1 VDSWPD
7 IAQKIPWTASRW
19 VNLDELKSIEM
30 NYWWTEINWDELLMN
45 YWCQVCSWPILA
57 LGPLEHRL
65 LRWAGT
71 CPGAALW
78 LEESYH
84 TATNLIQFVMFPSEL
99 QYATGCYRVLLFPP
113 SLEVSTLGG
122 RCWSWLV
129 PRSLCYFGRSLE
141 SSALESLW
149 LPWWR
154 LSSYFDSSYFSVNL
168 PFCIPACAIENV

>member
-1 VDSWPD
+1 MSELR
-7 IAQKIPWTASRW
+7 WTQ
-19 VNLDELKSIEM
+19 
-30 NYWWTEINWDELLMN
+30 INWDELLMN
-45 YWCQVCSWPILA
+45 WDK
-57 LGPLEHRL
+57 
-65 LRWAGT
+65 LRWTTDELLMSGLLLTYPRPWPPWASPPSLGRDL
-71 CPGAALW
+71 PRRRLVARRKLPY
-78 LEESYH
+78 SY
-84 TATNLIQFVMFPSEL
+84 QFVIFPSEL

-168 PFCIPACAIENV
+168 PFFIFCIACAIENV